1 MSKLLV
7 AALVGVLTLIGAVV
21 AFAAPTSQTTADAQF
36 TTGRA
41 QAGTPGN
48 PAPNSFTVRLTMDTT
63 TGTDQP
69 ETVDVINLQTPRQ
82 VKINSER
89 YPRRARC
96 DIRRVKQAGSD
107 SSCPRAARAGSGVVN
122 LEAGGGTIKEVAD
135 LRAWVARTGDVFIFL
150 DSRPGQPVEL
160 NAAVLCQIVRQ
171 SLARCV
177 IPEALQRPAGV
188 KSTIERLR
196 LTLRGRTRA
205 RGRTINLITTTGCRR
220 RAWVFGIRL
229 AMDDGGTIRDSDRVP
244 CRR

>member
-1 MSKLLV
+1 M
-7 AALVGVLTLIGAVV
+7 
-21 AFAAPTSQTTADAQF
+21 
-36 TTGRA
+36 
-41 QAGTPGN
+41 
-48 PAPNSFTVRLTMDTT
+48 
-63 TGTDQP
+63 
-69 ETVDVINLQTPRQ
+69 
-82 VKINSER
+82 
-89 YPRRARC
+89 
-96 DIRRVKQAGSD
+96 
-107 SSCPRAARAGSGVVN
+107 VN

-160 NAAVLCQIVRQ
+160 NAAVPCQIVRQ

-205 RGRTINLITTTGCRR
+205 RGRTVNLVTTTGCRR

-229 AMDDGGTIRDSDRVP
+229 AMDLVEPPLVHPLAGRVAP
-244 CRR
+244 PDELLDEDPEHESMHSAIAVGSNCGCHSTTA